1 MIIRRL
7 ILSVVL
13 LLLASTTTLVVLGL
27 DDTARSALLDR
38 LPPPSDTAT
47 TSAPPAEPSTQPTSV
62 PTTRPRPTA
71 TPTAPSVQPRT
82 TGTARPGPQA
92 TPSPPAQ
99 RKPSTPPGRSK
110 VVYLT
115 FDDGPSPYTPR
126 VLQILRDTGS
136 TATFFQLGVNT
147 PGHDQLTAAIRAQ
160 GSTIGNHSYDH
171 PDLTRLSASQLR
183 RQIRRGPTSTCFRP
197 PYGATNAGVRAAI
210 RRAGAR
216 QVLWTVDTRDWTRPG
231 VKELRRIGRSP
242 QIRPGSIILMHD
254 GGGNRDQTVAA
265 LPALISH
272 LHARGFQVRA
282 LPGCQ

>member
-38 LPPPSDTAT
+38 LPPPPNT
-47 TSAPPAEPSTQPTSV
+47 TTPSSVPPAEPSTQPTSDPV
-62 PTTRPRPTA
+62 DRPRP
-71 TPTAPSVQPRT
+71 TPTAPSVQPRN

-99 RKPSTPPGRSK
+99 RKPSTPPGQSK

-136 TATFFQLGVNT
+136 TATFFQLGANT

-197 PYGATNAGVRAAI
+197 PYGATNASVRAAI

-216 QVLWTVDTRDWTRPG
+216 QVLWTVDTRDWTQPG
-231 VKELRRIGRSP
+231 VKKLARIGTSK

-265 LPALISH
+265 LPALINH
-272 LHARGFQVRA
+272 LHGRGLQVRA
-282 LPGCQ
+282 LPGCR